1 MGRRHALLASGSYK
15 VGLSISVI
23 QISCGPKHWVSLF
36 SASGCPEPCLSI
48 FSVESYFLLTEDWS
62 SSATPL
68 TLVLHNNMNFK
79 KKQQK
84 LDTVIIAL
92 DHAQELWI

>member
-1 MGRRHALLASGSYK
+1 M
-15 VGLSISVI
+15 
-23 QISCGPKHWVSLF
+23 
-36 SASGCPEPCLSI
+36 
-48 FSVESYFLLTEDWS
+48 ESYFLLTEDWS

-68 TLVLHNNMNFK
+68 TLVLRDNMNFK